1 MTSKRWVMRTR
12 VLGVVVALCM
22 TVAMTACEN
31 TDDAGGS
38 APTVAPEFVLS
49 GTKRAAR
56 ATPLPT
62 TDHFTKAATPTA
74 SDMTVES
81 PAETPTL
88 PPTPD
93 AGATAMAA
101 ANDLAKSKITPVAQ
115 PVIYEVPI
123 YGGGNGKLS
132 PGWSVTQS
140 WKLDYNLEA
149 PGRSISGSKALSM
162 IATDD
167 YGSLFFVNL
176 PNSGHEYSRT
186 HIVGLRMFLNAGE
199 GTITPGNLAF
209 TILGSNVF
217 TYYVRG
223 DNSVPTTTQMYFTE
237 SRLDE
242 LGQMRPLPPNTW
254 VELDIDLNQLLYDP
268 DYKYLTSFYIKTD
281 IGFRQKVY
289 IDNISLIMI
298 K

>member
-123 YGGGNGKLS
+123 
-132 PGWSVTQS
+132 
-140 WKLDYNLEA
+140 
-149 PGRSISGSKALSM
+149 
-162 IATDD
+162 
-167 YGSLFFVNL
+167 
-176 PNSGHEYSRT
+176 
-186 HIVGLRMFLNAGE
+186 
-199 GTITPGNLAF
+199 
-209 TILGSNVF
+209 
-217 TYYVRG
+217 
-223 DNSVPTTTQMYFTE
+223 
-237 SRLDE
+237 
-242 LGQMRPLPPNTW
+242 
-254 VELDIDLNQLLYDP
+254 
-268 DYKYLTSFYIKTD
+268 
-281 IGFRQKVY
+281 
-289 IDNISLIMI
+289 
-298 K
+298 